1 MTDEQ
6 VHVSGSTMVVPPAP
20 PVFAGTHV
28 RLEPL
33 TPSHVPALTAIGLD
47 EELWRWTVAQVH
59 SPADM
64 ADYVERALQEQ
75 AAGRSLPFATVHAA
89 TGRIAGSTRFGSI
102 DRQHRRVEI
111 GWTWLGREW
120 QRTAVNTEAK
130 LLMLRYAFASLGCI
144 RVELKTDALNT
155 RSRAAI
161 LRLGAREE
169 GILRRH
175 MITEAGRVR
184 DTVYYSIVSDE
195 WPDVEARLVA
205 RLARFTDRGP

>member
-1 MTDEQ
+1 MMERLLETRGPMN
-6 VHVSGSTMVVPPAP
+6 VPVVPP
-20 PVFAGTHV
+20 VLAGVHV

-33 TPSHVPALTAIGLD
+33 TPAHSPALTDAGLD
-47 EELWRWTVAQVH
+47 PELWRWTVSQVT

-64 ADYVERALQEQ
+64 RDYVDMALQEQ

-89 TGRIAGSTRFGSI
+89 TGRVAGSTRLGSI
-102 DRQHRRVEI
+102 DRLHRRAEI
-111 GWTWLGREW
+111 GWTWLGRDW
-120 QRTAVNTEAK
+120 QRTALNTEAK
-130 LLMLRYAFASLGCI
+130 LLMLRYAFEVLGCI

-175 MITEAGRVR
+175 MITAAGRVR
-184 DTVYYSIVSDE
+184 DTVYFSILADE
-195 WPDVEARLVA
+195 WPGVETRLVDLLNRPSA
-205 RLARFTDRGP
+205 ASP